1 MTTANQQTL
10 NIAGSIVALLVISLL
25 WYITIALVTQKIPPE
40 NASNLGQVIGIVSMQ
55 VGIIIGWFFG
65 SSSSNKAKD
74 DTIAA
79 QAATIATTAPVV
91 SGGGATVSLAP
102 GEQTTVKAED
112 EK

>member
-1 MTTANQQTL
+1 MATPSSSNAI
-10 NIAGSIVALLVISLL
+10 NISGGIVALLVISLL
-25 WYITIALVTQKIPPE
+25 WYITIALVTQKIPAE

-79 QAATIATTAPVV
+79 QASTIATTVPPVTP
-91 SGGGATVSLAP
+91 TVPLHT
-102 GEQTTVKAED
+102 GETAKAVD
-112 EK
+112 P